1 MNGVDQ
7 VYTDGSKSSFK
18 DVEDFYEGRETSSS
32 SSGLALY
39 RADGNSFT
47 GIHISGSGDMSNSY
61 MTEMLALGLGA
72 RLACS
77 RGLVV
82 YSDCAAAL
90 GSLRRRQGKKVKTSP
105 YWQLDML
112 LDLEDLV
119 RSEKVRAHPERRVVK
134 NPTVQ
139 DRGITAADLH
149 AGSGKLADLVVS
161 QEEVL
166 RMMTAFTKISLVHL
180 SSGVVAICN
189 LTDARA
195 EYDRRRYLAKRD
207 AYRLEA

>member
-1 MNGVDQ
+1 
-7 VYTDGSKSSFK
+7 
-18 DVEDFYEGRETSSS
+18 
-32 SSGLALY
+32 
-39 RADGNSFT
+39 
-47 GIHISGSGDMSNSY
+47 MSNSY

-77 RGLVV
+77 RGLGV

-90 GSLRRRQGKKVKTSP
+90 GSLRRRQGKKVKTSS

-134 NPTVQ
+134 EPTVQ

-149 AGSGKLADLVVS
+149 G
-161 QEEVL
+161 
-166 RMMTAFTKISLVHL
+166 
-180 SSGVVAICN
+180 
-189 LTDARA
+189 
-195 EYDRRRYLAKRD
+195 
-207 AYRLEA
+207 